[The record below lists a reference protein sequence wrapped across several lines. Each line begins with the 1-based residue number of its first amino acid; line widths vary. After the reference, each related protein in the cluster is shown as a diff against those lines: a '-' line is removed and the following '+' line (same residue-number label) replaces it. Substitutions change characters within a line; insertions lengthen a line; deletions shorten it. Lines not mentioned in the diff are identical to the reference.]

1 MHRALRILLLL
12 FVLATVG
19 QWAWIERQRVV
30 DWAHPLRVVAY
41 PIDADDTAASR
52 AYLAGLDAAAFAEID
67 DYFAAEA
74 KRHGHKL
81 ARPVELSLG
90 PRITKLPP
98 GLPEKSTVLG
108 ALSWSLRMRFWAWR
122 NDDYPGPKPHV
133 RLFIVY
139 HDPARS
145 PRLTHSTGL
154 AKGMIGVV
162 HAFAGKPQQ
171 GINNVV
177 IAHELLHTF
186 GATDKY
192 DLATNLPHFP
202 DGYAEP
208 NADPRFP
215 QRLAEIMAGRI
226 PRSPAVADIPQSLDE
241 TLIGARTA
249 AEIHW
254 R

>member
-1 MHRALRILLLL
+1 MHRTLRILLLL

-19 QWAWIERQRVV
+19 QWTWIERRRVV
-30 DWAHPLRVVAY
+30 DWTHPLRVVAY
-41 PIDADDTAASR
+41 PIDAAGTDASR
-52 AYLAGLDAAAFAEID
+52 AYLAGLDAAALAEIG

-81 ARPVELSLG
+81 GRPVELYLG
-90 PRITKLPP
+90 PRIAKLPP
-98 GLPEKSTVLG
+98 ELPEKSTVLG

-122 NDDYPGPKPHV
+122 NDGYPGPKPHV

-162 HAFAGKPQQ
+162 HAFAAKSQQ
-171 GINNVV
+171 DMNNVV

-192 DLATNLPHFP
+192 DLATNLPSFP

-208 NADPRFP
+208 QANPRYP

-226 PRSPAVADIPQSLDE
+226 PRSTSVAEVPANLDD